1 VSVVKVMVHTDVILD
16 HLYGVRRP
24 SVLRQAMSTFFC
36 YTSVFQ
42 AVEIFSVA
50 RSPRERKAAEDAM
63 SAMKLLG
70 LNPKN
75 AMHYGDLFAAHPRVR
90 ANVLLIAGLCLESKL
105 PVLTG
110 RTKEFK
116 GIRGLTLIPT
126 RLVGS
131 GMSGTDIVNA
141 LQR

>member
-1 VSVVKVMVHTDVILD
+1 MSVAKVMVHTDVILD
-16 HLYGVRRP
+16 HLYGTKHP

-42 AVEIFSVA
+42 AVEVFAVA
-50 RSPRERKAAEDAM
+50 LSPRERKAAEEAM

-70 LNPKN
+70 LNPKY
-75 AMHYGDLFAAHPRVR
+75 AMRYGDLFAAHPRLHP
-90 ANVLLIAGLCLESKL
+90 NVLLVAGLCLESRL

-126 RLVGS
+126 RYVGK
-131 GMSGTDIVNA
+131 GMSGSDIVNA